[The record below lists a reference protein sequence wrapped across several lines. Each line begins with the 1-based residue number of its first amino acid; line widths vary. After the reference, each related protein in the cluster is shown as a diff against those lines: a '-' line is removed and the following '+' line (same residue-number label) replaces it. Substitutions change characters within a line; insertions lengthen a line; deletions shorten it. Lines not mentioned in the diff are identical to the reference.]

1 MVKVL
6 GKALVVPVVALAVWA
21 FPSDQPEV
29 AVAGAIEVAP
39 EIVTTSIAVDV
50 GLESASSI
58 FEPLADAT
66 PRSALTSTTPAA
78 LVTVEAVVPT
88 TTSTPETLLE
98 PDLEDGSTTVRTAA
112 PLSLGEQAIDRVT
125 FDWRTPF
132 PTWRIEFRGARDG
145 IRALTYP
152 AERRIEIFIRPT
164 DTANSLH
171 RVFAHELG
179 HVIDVEMNSDRDRD
193 RWLDQR
199 AIPRVTPWWP
209 TAESPDFATGAGDF
223 AEAFAVWE
231 TGVSTRSTIGDQPDS
246 ADVEL
251 LIELAQG

>member
-1 MVKVL
+1 MVKVR

-39 EIVTTSIAVDV
+39 EIATTSIAVDV

-66 PRSALTSTTPAA
+66 PRSAPTSTIPAPS
-78 LVTVEAVVPT
+78 VTVEAVV
-88 TTSTPETLLE
+88 STPEPLPG
-98 PDLEDGSTTVRTAA
+98 PDLDSSTTVTTVTTTA
-112 PLSLGEQAIDRVT
+112 PMSLGAQALERVT

-132 PTWRIEFRGARDG
+132 PTWQVEFRGARDG

-152 AERRIEIFIRPT
+152 AERRIEVFIRPT
-164 DTANSLH
+164 DTAITLH

-199 AIPRVTPWWP
+199 AIPRATPWWP

-231 TGVSTRSTIGDQPDS
+231 TGVSTRSTVGDQPDS

>member
-1 MVKVL
+1 MVKVR
-6 GKALVVPVVALAVWA
+6 GKALVVPVLALAVWA

-39 EIVTTSIAVDV
+39 EIVTTSVATDV

-66 PRSALTSTTPAA
+66 PRSAPPTTAPAPS
-78 LVTVEAVVPT
+78 VTTEAVVST
-88 TTSTPETLLE
+88 TTA
-98 PDLEDGSTTVRTAA
+98 R
-112 PLSLGEQAIDRVT
+112 LSLGQQALERVT

-132 PTWRIEFRGARDG
+132 PTWRVEFRGARDG

-164 DTANSLH
+164 DTATSLH

-199 AIPRVTPWWP
+199 AIPRATPWWP

>member
-1 MVKVL
+1 MVKVR

-21 FPSDQPEV
+21 FPSNQPEV
-29 AVAGAIEVAP
+29 EVAGATEIAP
-39 EIVTTSIAVDV
+39 EIATTSVAADV

-66 PRSALTSTTPAA
+66 PRSASSSTISAPSVTTEVVISTTSSEPEA
-78 LVTVEAVVPT
+78 LP
-88 TTSTPETLLE
+88 E
-98 PDLEDGSTTVRTAA
+98 PDPVDVSTTLTTIAR
-112 PLSLGEQAIDRVT
+112 LSLGEQAFERVT

-132 PTWRIEFRGARDG
+132 PTWQVEFRGARDG

-164 DTANSLH
+164 DTAVTLH

-179 HVIDVEMNSDRDRD
+179 HVVDVELNSDSDRD

-199 AIPRVTPWWP
+199 AIPRSTPWWP

-231 TGVSTRSTIGDQPDS
+231 TEVSTRSTIGDQPDS
-246 ADVEL
+246 ADIEL
-251 LIELAQG
+251 LSELAQG

>member
-1 MVKVL
+1 MVNVR

-21 FPSDQPEV
+21 FPSNQPDVE
-29 AVAGAIEVAP
+29 VAGAIEIAP
-39 EIVTTSIAVDV
+39 EIATSVAADV
-50 GLESASSI
+50 GLESASSV

-66 PRSALTSTTPAA
+66 PRFAATSTTPAPSA
-78 LVTVEAVVPT
+78 TTEVVIST
-88 TTSTPETLLE
+88 TTSTPEA
-98 PDLEDGSTTVRTAA
+98 PDPDVVDLSTTVTTTARV
-112 PLSLGEQAIDRVT
+112 SLGEQALERVT

-132 PTWRIEFRGARDG
+132 PTWQVEFRGAREG
-145 IRALTYP
+145 LRALTYP

-164 DTANSLH
+164 DTADTLH

-199 AIPRVTPWWP
+199 TIPRATPWWP
-209 TAESPDFATGAGDF
+209 IAESPDFATGAGDF

-246 ADVEL
+246 ADVDL

>member
-1 MVKVL
+1 MVKVR
-6 GKALVVPVVALAVWA
+6 GKALVVPVLALAVWA

-39 EIVTTSIAVDV
+39 EIVTTSVATDV

-66 PRSALTSTTPAA
+66 PRSAPTTTAPAPS
-78 LVTVEAVVPT
+78 VTTEAVVST
-88 TTSTPETLLE
+88 TT
-98 PDLEDGSTTVRTAA
+98 A
-112 PLSLGEQAIDRVT
+112 PLSLGQQALERVT

-132 PTWRIEFRGARDG
+132 PTWRVEFRGARDG

-164 DTANSLH
+164 DTVTSLH

-179 HVIDVEMNSDRDRD
+179 HVIDVEMNSDGDRD

-199 AIPRVTPWWP
+199 TIPRATPWWP

>member
-1 MVKVL
+1 MVKVR
-6 GKALVVPVVALAVWA
+6 GKALVVPVLALAVWA

-39 EIVTTSIAVDV
+39 EIVTTSVATDV

-66 PRSALTSTTPAA
+66 PRSAPTTTAPAPS
-78 LVTVEAVVPT
+78 VTTEAVVST
-88 TTSTPETLLE
+88 TT
-98 PDLEDGSTTVRTAA
+98 A
-112 PLSLGEQAIDRVT
+112 PLSLGQQALERVT

-132 PTWRIEFRGARDG
+132 PTWRVEFRGARDG

-152 AERRIEIFIRPT
+152 AERRIEIFIRLT
-164 DTANSLH
+164 DTATSLH
-171 RVFAHELG
+171 RVFAQELG

-193 RWLDQR
+193 RWLDQGT
-199 AIPRVTPWWP
+199 IPRATPWWP

>member
-1 MVKVL
+1 MVKVR
-6 GKALVVPVVALAVWA
+6 GKALVVPVLALAVWA

-39 EIVTTSIAVDV
+39 EIVTTSVATDV

-66 PRSALTSTTPAA
+66 PRSAPTTTAPAPS
-78 LVTVEAVVPT
+78 VTTEAVVST
-88 TTSTPETLLE
+88 TT
-98 PDLEDGSTTVRTAA
+98 A
-112 PLSLGEQAIDRVT
+112 PLSLGQQALERVT

-132 PTWRIEFRGARDG
+132 PTWRVEFRGARDG

-152 AERRIEIFIRPT
+152 AERRIEIFIRLT
-164 DTANSLH
+164 DTATSLH

-199 AIPRVTPWWP
+199 TIPRATPWWP

>member
-1 MVKVL
+1 MVKVRR
-6 GKALVVPVVALAVWA
+6 KALVVPIVALAVWA

-39 EIVTTSIAVDV
+39 AMVTTSIATDV

-66 PRSALTSTTPAA
+66 PRSAPTSSTPAPS
-78 LVTVEAVVPT
+78 VTVEPVVST
-88 TTSTPETLLE
+88 TTSTPEALPE
-98 PDLEDGSTTVRTAA
+98 PDLEDTSTTVTTTA
-112 PLSLGEQAIDRVT
+112 PPSLGEQALERVT

-132 PTWRIEFRGARDG
+132 PTWRVEFRGARDG

-164 DTANSLH
+164 DTATSLH

-199 AIPRVTPWWP
+199 TIPRATPWWP

-223 AEAFAVWE
+223 AEAVAVWE